1 MYPAIQRYYQR
12 QGEALKEAV
21 RKGDV
26 EAVNEVLSDVER
38 VVEKAKRSWIYG
50 LTNPQVGDDDRA
62 GRFFMF
68 QEAVETYH
76 RLLKWTDLGEI
87 EERD

>member
-1 MYPAIQRYYQR
+1 MYLEVIRYYQR
-12 QGEALKEAV
+12 QAEALKVAV

-26 EAVNEVLSDVER
+26 EAINEVLSDVER

-50 LTNPQVGDDDRA
+50 LTNPQVGNDDRA
-62 GRFFMF
+62 GRFFMY

-76 RLLKWTDLGEI
+76 RLLKWTGLGEI